1 MSLNIHDRMK
11 QSDALNIHDRT
22 KQPDVFEYS

>member
-11 QSDALNIHDRT
+11 QSD
-22 KQPDVFEYS
+22 VFQYSW